1 MEEKDKR
8 VTNRWN
14 EILRSE
20 EHNKAKVNIS
30 KYDWIYSIDHIW
42 VTFKS
47 TKAPLKILQAYEPV
61 HPLLQCIKSV
71 FGLNAKEKELIE
83 FNKQKMDVKKA
94 VEPDQIVWENLKFS
108 YQEQTFRSRIVF
120 FLSIFT
126 IFSVIIITS
135 ITDAAD
141 SLLSRDACPEEPSF
155 DEIY

>member
-1 MEEKDKR
+1 M
-8 VTNRWN
+8 
-14 EILRSE
+14 
-20 EHNKAKVNIS
+20 
-30 KYDWIYSIDHIW
+30 
-42 VTFKS
+42 
-47 TKAPLKILQAYEPV
+47 
-61 HPLLQCIKSV
+61 

-135 ITDAAD
+135 ITDATD